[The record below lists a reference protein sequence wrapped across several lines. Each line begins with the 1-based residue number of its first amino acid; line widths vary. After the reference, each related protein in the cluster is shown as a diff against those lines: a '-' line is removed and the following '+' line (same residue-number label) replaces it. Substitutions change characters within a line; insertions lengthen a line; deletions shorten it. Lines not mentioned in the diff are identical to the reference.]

1 MWAEVSAQR
10 PPHPAP
16 PQGPLDPGWRA
27 AALGAQSLALPGG
40 HVSVSCPAPLGV
52 GGLGRHLEE
61 IAEALQRRGDGA
73 ADIFDLALE
82 PSAGSP
88 PQAPARPRAIDVVA
102 PLARFS
108 PAWRMWLGSRSFD
121 ASAARL
127 LPRGGHLIA
136 FNGTALTQLAGARR
150 AGLESASLMS
160 ANSHMRM
167 VLRQHDRAHRA
178 YPVERPWAT
187 HLLARNLR
195 EYAAADRIHV
205 ASRYVWES
213 FIEQGVPEERLS
225 MFPLTPHPRF
235 RPAERSPAAETFDV
249 VYVGSLQVHKG
260 VPLLL
265 DAFSRL
271 AHADMR
277 LVLVGGWKTRGMRRL
292 LEDSRAHDPRIVVAP
307 GDALPRLQGAG
318 VCVHPAYEDGFAYAP
333 AEALACGVPVIV
345 SEDTGMKELLEPGR
359 TGVIVPTGERDALV
373 EALEAAYRG
382 ELLGG

>member
-1 MWAEVSAQR
+1 M
-10 PPHPAP
+10 
-16 PQGPLDPGWRA
+16 
-27 AALGAQSLALPGG
+27 
-40 HVSVSCPAPLGV
+40 
-52 GGLGRHLEE
+52 
-61 IAEALQRRGDGA
+61 
-73 ADIFDLALE
+73 
-82 PSAGSP
+82 
-88 PQAPARPRAIDVVA
+88 
-102 PLARFS
+102 
-108 PAWRMWLGSRSFD
+108 
-121 ASAARL
+121 
-127 LPRGGHLIA
+127 
-136 FNGTALTQLAGARR
+136 
-150 AGLESASLMS
+150 
-160 ANSHMRM
+160 
-167 VLRQHDRAHRA
+167 
-178 YPVERPWAT
+178 
-187 HLLARNLR
+187 
-195 EYAAADRIHV
+195 
-205 ASRYVWES
+205 
-213 FIEQGVPEERLS
+213 
-225 MFPLTPHPRF
+225 
-235 RPAERSPAAETFDV
+235 
-249 VYVGSLQVHKG
+249 HKG

>member
-1 MWAEVSAQR
+1 VWAEVSAQR
-10 PPHPAP
+10 PHPAS
-16 PQGPLDPGWRA
+16 PQGPLDARWRA
-27 AALGAQSLALPGG
+27 AALEAQSLALPGG
-40 HVSVSCPAPLGV
+40 HVSVSCPAPFGS

-61 IAEALQRRGDGA
+61 IAEALQRRDDGA

-82 PSAGSP
+82 PAPSSP
-88 PQAPARPRAIDVVA
+88 PQAGARPRVIDVVA
-102 PLARFS
+102 PLARFA
-108 PAWRMWLGSRSFD
+108 PAWRMWLGSTRFD
-121 ASAARL
+121 ARAARL

-136 FNGTALTQLAGARR
+136 FNGTALAQLGAARR

-160 ANSHMRM
+160 ANSHMRR

-213 FIEQGVPEERLS
+213 FVEEGVPEERLS

-235 RPAERSPAAETFDV
+235 RPAEHSPAAETFDV

-292 LEDSRAHDPRIVVAP
+292 LEEARARDPRIVVAP
-307 GDALPRLQGAG
+307 GDALARLQGAG

-373 EALEAAYRG
+373 ETLEAAYRG
-382 ELLGG
+382 DLLGG